1 MRSVVVTGVSTGIGL
16 ATTKA
21 LIAAGYHVYGSVRK
35 QQDLERLKSE
45 LSSSFTP
52 LIFDVTNEE
61 AIRAAAQQA
70 CSSRLPKVI
79 YLPSCSPA

>member
-35 QQDLERLKSE
+35 QQDLERLESE
-45 LSSSFTP
+45 LSLFTP
-52 LIFDVTNEE
+52 LIIDVTDEE

-70 CSSRLPKVI
+70 CSSRLLKVI
-79 YLPSCSPA
+79 YLQSCSPA